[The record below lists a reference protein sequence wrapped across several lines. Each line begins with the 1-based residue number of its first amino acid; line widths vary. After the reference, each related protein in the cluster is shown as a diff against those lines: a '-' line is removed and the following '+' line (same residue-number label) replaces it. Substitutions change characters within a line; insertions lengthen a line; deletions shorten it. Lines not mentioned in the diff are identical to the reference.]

1 MEKWNITIQKL
12 FSKDPND
19 EKENVTQNIYVFRFI
34 LFCIVVYSIDMLL
47 NSVGIFIVDK
57 SIFAGGYAAGCLFA
71 AIYFVFLFCL
81 GLEHPLTKYVGITA
95 VSLIVSAASI
105 SLTYHMIIIIMVP
118 IIIAGMYTSKKLSI
132 YTFALTVL
140 SIIISTYAGY
150 YYGVCDANMVLLTAT
165 SIDHLVEN
173 GTFLMTQVNENPKVT
188 LALYYVLPRCLMAVS
203 FAYVSNI
210 VNQVIRK
217 SLKNAMKMEEKAATD
232 EMTGLYNK
240 NKLLAIIEKKT
251 YDYQQVAVI
260 YWDINRLKY
269 VNDTYGHFAGD
280 QMIVKAAQSIRI
292 ALGDAGMAFRYGG
305 DEMLA
310 LIPGGTGEIAE
321 KLIKTWK
328 QTLTAV
334 QVDCE
339 IPISA
344 AVGYAIGERKK
355 LKNVIAAADRN
366 MYACKHAGRN
376 STEK

>member
-1 MEKWNITIQKL
+1 MTIHRL

-34 LFCIVVYSIDMLL
+34 LFCIIVYLFEMLL
-47 NSVGIFIVDK
+47 NSVDIFIVDK
-57 SIFAGGYAAGCLFA
+57 TIFTGGYVTGCLFA
-71 AIYFVFLFCL
+71 AVYVLILLHL
-81 GLEHPLTKYVGITA
+81 GLEHPLTKYVSITA
-95 VSLIVSAASI
+95 VSFIIMAASV
-105 SLTYHMIIIIMVP
+105 SLTYHMIIIIMV
-118 IIIAGMYTSKKLSI
+118 
-132 YTFALTVL
+132 
-140 SIIISTYAGY
+140 
-150 YYGVCDANMVLLTAT
+150 LLTTT
-165 SIDHLVEN
+165 SMNHLVEN
-173 GTFLMTQVNENPKVT
+173 GTFLLNQVNENPGVT
-188 LALYYVLPRCLMAVS
+188 LALYYVLPRCLMAMS
-203 FAYVSNI
+203 FVYVSNI

-240 NKLLAIIEKKT
+240 NKILATIEKRT
-251 YDYQQVAVI
+251 YDYQQVAIV

-280 QMIVKAAQSIRI
+280 QMIVKVAQSIRI

-310 LIPGGTGEIAE
+310 LIPGGTGETAE
-321 KLIKTWK
+321 KMIKTWK
-328 QTLTAV
+328 QTLAAV

-344 AVGYAIGERKK
+344 AVGYAIGGHEK
-355 LKNVIAAADRN
+355 LKNVIAEADRN

>member
-1 MEKWNITIQKL
+1 MTIHRL

-19 EKENVTQNIYVFRFI
+19 EEENVTQNIYVFRFI
-34 LFCIVVYSIDMLL
+34 LFCIIVYSFEMLL
-47 NSVGIFIVDK
+47 NSVDIFIVDK
-57 SIFAGGYAAGCLFA
+57 TIFTRGYVTGCLFA
-71 AIYFVFLFCL
+71 AVYVLILLHSRYVHVKATVHIYVC
-81 GLEHPLTKYVGITA
+81 TY
-95 VSLIVSAASI
+95 SAF
-105 SLTYHMIIIIMVP
+105 H
-118 IIIAGMYTSKKLSI
+118 
-132 YTFALTVL
+132 
-140 SIIISTYAGY
+140 
-150 YYGVCDANMVLLTAT
+150 YYGVCDANMVLLTTT
-165 SIDHLVEN
+165 SMNHLVEN
-173 GTFLMTQVNENPKVT
+173 GTFLLNQVNENPGVT
-188 LALYYVLPRCLMAVS
+188 LALYYVLPRCLMAMS
-203 FAYVSNI
+203 FVYVSNI

-240 NKLLAIIEKKT
+240 NKLLATIEKRT
-251 YDYQQVAVI
+251 YDYQQVAIV

-280 QMIVKAAQSIRI
+280 QMIVKVAQSIRI

-310 LIPGGTGEIAE
+310 LIPGGTGETAE
-321 KLIKTWK
+321 KMIKTWK
-328 QTLTAV
+328 QTLAAV

-344 AVGYAIGERKK
+344 AVGYAIGEHEK
-355 LKNVIAAADRN
+355 LKNVIAEADRN